1 LAFGP
6 DECRIV
12 AMEASTSAI
21 TDPADLGVLGA
32 AALLRSRELSAVELL
47 TACQRRILERNGG
60 QPSFDGAPGAV
71 NAWIRLYPEA
81 ALEQAGAADRRLTRE
96 GSAAPL
102 LCGIPLGLKDL
113 FAVEGLP
120 VTASS
125 RVIADHVAARSST
138 AWRRLAA
145 AGMVLAGHTHT
156 HEFAAGGTTDQ
167 VGNPRALDRSAGGSS
182 GGSAAA
188 LACGMVPAALGT
200 DTAGSLRI
208 PASLC
213 GVSSMKP
220 THGLIPLTGIIP
232 LAPSLD
238 HAGPM
243 ARSLADCSAVLSA
256 LAAGGG
262 EVTPLMPPPGSL
274 GELPLRARPA
284 ARPLSGVTIA
294 ATGRPEAA
302 GVEPEV
308 ALACERALRA
318 CERLGARI
326 IELPAVAELPGPDF
340 SAILLSEAAA
350 YHLRPFR
357 PDAGYRTSVR
367 EFVEQSQAFTAVD
380 AYLQAQRRRA
390 RVTAEWEEWFSA
402 HGVDAILEP
411 TTFATAPLRGS
422 GYDSGQAAGQGD
434 LLIRLTATWNVTGFP
449 VATMPAGLGSRSGL
463 PVGLSLIGPRGAE
476 ARVLQIGID
485 LQAHALPPLAAVQP
499 RLPPAPEA
507 RDN

>member
-12 AMEASTSAI
+12 AMEASASAI

-47 TACQRRILERNGG
+47 AACQRRILGRNGG

-81 ALEQAGAADRRLTRE
+81 ALEQAAAADRRLARE
-96 GSAAPL
+96 GLAAPL

-125 RVIADHVAARSST
+125 RVLANHVAPRSST

-156 HEFAAGGTTDQ
+156 HEFGAGGTTDQ
-167 VGNPRALDRSAGGSS
+167 VGNPRALDHSAGGSS

-188 LACGMVPAALGT
+188 LACGMVAAALGT
-200 DTAGSLRI
+200 DSAGSLRI

-213 GVSSMKP
+213 GVSSVKP
-220 THGLIPLTGIIP
+220 THGLIPLAGIIP

-243 ARSLADCSAVLSA
+243 ARSLADCSAL
-256 LAAGGG
+256 
-262 EVTPLMPPPGSL
+262 L
-274 GELPLRARPA
+274 G
-284 ARPLSGVTIA
+284 
-294 ATGRPEAA
+294 
-302 GVEPEV
+302 
-308 ALACERALRA
+308 ALACEQALRA
-318 CERLGARI
+318 GERLGARI
-326 IELPAVAELPGPDF
+326 IERPAVAELPDPEF

-350 YHLRPFR
+350 YHLRHFR
-357 PDAGYRTSVR
+357 PDAGYRTSIR

-390 RVTAEWEEWFSA
+390 RVTAEWEDWFSA

-411 TTFATAPLRGS
+411 TTSATAPRRGS

-434 LLIRLTATWNVTGFP
+434 PLIRLTATWNVTGFP
-449 VATMPAGLGSRSGL
+449 VAAMPAGLGSRSGL
-463 PVGLSLIGPRGAE
+463 PVGVSLIGPRGAE
-476 ARVLQIGID
+476 ARLLQIGID
-485 LQAHALPPLAAVQP
+485 LQAHALPPLPTAEP
-499 RLPPAPEA
+499 RLPPAAAVP
-507 RDN
+507 DS